1 LDGVWVPVPAIKAQ
15 AVTQNTQLGARSIL
29 TVETSSH
36 LARPSLY
43 ASLMEKSHTPN
54 HDGLRNP
61 RNSFVMSTAFKTPN
75 HFGFRFVPRYT
86 LIDRPCSSHP
96 SVVRVSADDTGEN
109 MPPTFR
115 VGLGPA
121 VYLLVTLVLGK
132 PALAQNSAE
141 GQEGIPVTDPL
152 VIAKCGGCHAR
163 DEHGTMQRLSWE
175 RTTPEGWQDALK
187 DMILREGLS
196 VTPVEARSIVK
207 YLSSSHGLAA
217 AEAEPVRY
225 DPERRIHD
233 ETAMVSETLHET
245 CGKCH
250 SLARA
255 LSWRRSVQDWKQFA
269 DSHATR
275 YHIPSTTEAVEY
287 LSKTAPLH
295 SLAWDARTGAQ
306 NLSGR
311 WLLTASMPGHG
322 TYYGEMQIDR
332 DGHDEYNTR
341 ATLTSIRDGSRV
353 LRTGRTVAFG
363 ESAWRGRSK
372 GNGPTTAPDDPSAEA
387 REVLLIAA
395 DQSTA
400 EGRWFWGQYQE
411 FGFEVKLRRASSAP
425 TLLAVDRL
433 SLKTG
438 SRLSRIR
445 LIGDHFPA
453 QIAAADLNF
462 GPGVTVRDIASNSQG
477 EIVALL
483 DVSSDAPLGKHD
495 VAFRGSSLPE
505 ALAIYDR
512 IDYLKVTPDSI
523 VGAFGDRTHPK
534 GYQQFE
540 AIGYQRGPDD
550 RAHTA
555 DDVAL
560 GPVDAAWAVQVF
572 HAAEGNSD
580 SVGAMNSQGLFT
592 PADKNPNLN
601 FDCWV
606 IATAR
611 DEKDRSGAPLVGKSY
626 MVVTVPTYT
635 FNGRRYVRDLDR
647 WVDDG
652 PDR

>member
-1 LDGVWVPVPAIKAQ
+1 
-15 AVTQNTQLGARSIL
+15 
-29 TVETSSH
+29 
-36 LARPSLY
+36 
-43 ASLMEKSHTPN
+43 
-54 HDGLRNP
+54 
-61 RNSFVMSTAFKTPN
+61 
-75 HFGFRFVPRYT
+75 
-86 LIDRPCSSHP
+86 
-96 SVVRVSADDTGEN
+96 
-109 MPPTFR
+109 
-115 VGLGPA
+115 
-121 VYLLVTLVLGK
+121 LVTLVLGK
-132 PALAQNSAE
+132 PALAQNSAAGE
-141 GQEGIPVTDPL
+141 EGIPVTDPL

-163 DEHGTMQRLSWE
+163 DEHGNMQRLSWT

-187 DMILREGLS
+187 DMILRDGLA
-196 VTPVEARSIVK
+196 VTPTEARSIVK

-225 DPERRIHD
+225 DSERQIHD
-233 ETAMVSETLHET
+233 ETATVSESLHET
-245 CGKCH
+245 CAKCH
-250 SLARA
+250 SFARA

-275 YHIPSTTEAVEY
+275 YHVPSTTEAVEY
-287 LSKTAPLH
+287 LSKTAALH
-295 SLAWDARTGAQ
+295 SPAWDAWTTRGSPQ

-311 WLLTASMPGHG
+311 WLVTASMPGQG
-322 TYYGEMQIDR
+322 TYCGEMQIDR
-332 DGHDEYNTR
+332 DGDDEYNTR
-341 ATLTSIRDGSRV
+341 ATLVSSRDGSRI
-353 LRTGRTVAFG
+353 LRTGRTIIFG
-363 ESAWRGRSK
+363 GSAWRGRSK
-372 GNGPTTAPDDPSAEA
+372 GNGPTAAPDDVSTEA
-387 REVLLIAA
+387 REVLLIAS
-395 DQSTA
+395 DQSSA

-425 TLLAVDRL
+425 TLLALDRP

-438 SRLSRIR
+438 SRASRIR

-462 GPGVTVRDIASNSQG
+462 GPGVTVRDIASNSPG

-483 DVSSDAPLGKHD
+483 DVSSEAPLGKHD
-495 VAFRGSSLPE
+495 VAFRGSALLG

-512 IDYLKVTPDSI
+512 IDYLMVTPDSI
-523 VGAFGDRTHPK
+523 VAAFGDRTHAK

-540 AIGYQRGPDD
+540 AIGYQRGPDG
-550 RAHTA
+550 RSHTA

-560 GPVDAAWAVQVF
+560 GPVDAAWEVQVF
-572 HAAEGNSD
+572 HAAEGSSSD
-580 SVGAMNSQGLFT
+580 PVGVMNSQGLFT

-611 DEKDRSGAPLVGKSY
+611 DEKDRNGAPLVGKSY

-635 FNGRRYVRDLDR
+635 FNGRRYVRDLNH